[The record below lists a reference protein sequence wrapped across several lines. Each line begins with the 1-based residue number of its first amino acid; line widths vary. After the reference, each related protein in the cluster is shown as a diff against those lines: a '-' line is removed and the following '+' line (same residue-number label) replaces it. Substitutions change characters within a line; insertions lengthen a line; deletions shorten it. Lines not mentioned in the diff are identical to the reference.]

1 MRKHYLF
8 ILWCVFTLLINCKG
22 DESMN
27 TPDDNPSTVVQTG
40 KVEGKV
46 MANNGTKPIGG
57 AIVFTIDSNNKVYHT
72 YSDANGNFSLA
83 APEGSTTLHIQT
95 GGGQNFRTE
104 IPITVKKNET
114 ITIPVTESKLTQV
127 AKIAYVKGSY
137 DEIEDI
143 ITALGYTATEIT
155 YQDLKNLT
163 KIAQYDIIFL
173 NCGSRGTS
181 QTGNTTPSNDALVY
195 TNLSTF
201 VANGGSL
208 YSSDWAS
215 AYLVGGDTNTT
226 ACNAPG
232 GFIND
237 NLLCLKNT
245 GTAGMYAGCTV
256 SNSAL
261 ATAIGFNT
269 LDINYDLGAWEKIQT
284 YDPTFWE
291 VLVEKNNEP
300 LMIRTGH
307 YTSTT
312 APQTPVGTSANNNF
326 MTICH
331 QVSTGNNITITIN
344 TNAWAS
350 HQAHGDTQ
358 GPCSGGNSN
367 SGKIYY
373 TTFHNHATGNIGK
386 TEPILEYVIL
396 NL

>member
-8 ILWCVFTLLINCKG
+8 ILLSVFTLLINCKG

-40 KVEGKV
+40 KIEGKV
-46 MANNGTKPIGG
+46 IANNGTKPIGG
-57 AIVFTIDSNNKVYHT
+57 AIVFTIDSNSKVYHT
-72 YSDANGNFSLA
+72 YSDANGNFSLT
-83 APEGSTTLHIQT
+83 APEGNTILHIQT

-114 ITIPVTESKLTQV
+114 ITIPASESKLTQV
-127 AKIAYVKGSY
+127 AKMAYVKGSY

-163 KIAQYDIIFL
+163 KIAEYDIIFL
-173 NCGSRGTS
+173 NCGSRGTT
-181 QTGNTTPSNDALVY
+181 QTGTTTPSGDALVY

-237 NLLCLKNT
+237 NLLCLQNT
-245 GTAGMYAGCTV
+245 GTSGIYTGCTV
-256 SNSAL
+256 SNTAL

-269 LDINYDLGAWEKIQT
+269 LDINYDLGSWEKIQA

-291 VLVEKNNEP
+291 VLVKKNNDP
-300 LMIRTGH
+300 LMIRTDH

-312 APQTPVGTSANNNF
+312 APQIPVGTSLNNNF

-331 QVSTGNNITITIN
+331 QIPNGTNITITIN
-344 TNAWAS
+344 TASWAS